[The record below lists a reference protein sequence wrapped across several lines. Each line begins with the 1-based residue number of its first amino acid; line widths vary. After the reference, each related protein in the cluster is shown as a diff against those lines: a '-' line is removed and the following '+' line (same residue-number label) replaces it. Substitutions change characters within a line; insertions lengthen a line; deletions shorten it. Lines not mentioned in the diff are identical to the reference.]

1 MAGDVPTWPPGARA
15 AVAVDALQAILDALD
30 PLDARLRG
38 VVVEGPG
45 LDVGAC
51 VVPLVPDGPA
61 MAQRLA
67 EGHGRRASIIGAV
80 EGRAVVV
87 HAVVWGGAG

>member
-1 MAGDVPTWPPGARA
+1 MAGDVPTWSLAEHPAGAM
-15 AVAVDALQAILDALD
+15 DALRVILDALD

-51 VVPLVPDGPA
+51 VVPLVPDGPN
-61 MAQRLA
+61 MGRRLA
-67 EGHGRRASIIGAV
+67 ATRPSGPRI
-80 EGRAVVV
+80 
-87 HAVVWGGAG
+87 